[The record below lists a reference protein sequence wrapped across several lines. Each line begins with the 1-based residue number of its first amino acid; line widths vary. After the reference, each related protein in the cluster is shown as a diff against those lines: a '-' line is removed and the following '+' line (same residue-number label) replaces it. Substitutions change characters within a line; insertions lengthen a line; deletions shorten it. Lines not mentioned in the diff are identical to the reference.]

1 MGDGIEALKGLSKA
15 QTLCS
20 VALKPSQNSM
30 VVKDR
35 ETVSSSSSIVESKPQ
50 EETVAFMTS
59 PNSQLMKELRT
70 GHKTLKSTI
79 YQT

>member
-50 EETVAFMTS
+50 EETVAF
-59 PNSQLMKELRT
+59 
-70 GHKTLKSTI
+70 
-79 YQT
+79 